1 LKLLAAAAIFFASI
15 AAAQS
20 PSIQFRDGAFRV
32 TGWAAQ
38 GDLASVFAVY
48 AGSGDVQ
55 PMLGKYSIEG
65 GSLVFRPQ
73 FPLSAGVRYLATFHP
88 PGATPIE
95 TAVEGPKKETTPS
108 TRIERVYPTADVLPS
123 NNLKLYIFFS
133 APMSRGDAWRH
144 VHLLDEHGKAVSM
157 PFLELNQELWD
168 PDFRR
173 FTLLFDPGRIK
184 RGLVPNNE
192 VGPPI
197 EAGMKYTLVIDD
209 DWTDARGVPLTQGYR
224 KPFTGA
230 EADRTP
236 PDTARWKLT
245 PPKAGTMD
253 TLVVD
258 FDEPMDY
265 ALLQRLINVV
275 AGTQTLEGRIE
286 VTGGETEW
294 RFTPDLAW
302 PRGAYQ
308 LVVDTTLEDLAG
320 NHIGRAFDVD
330 TFEKISEKITRR
342 TVSVPFQ
349 AK

>member
-1 LKLLAAAAIFFASI
+1 V
-15 AAAQS
+15 AAQS
-20 PSIQFRDGAFRV
+20 PSIEYRDGAFRV
-32 TGWAAQ
+32 AGWTAE
-38 GDLASVFAVY
+38 GDLASIFAVY
-48 AGSGDVQ
+48 AGTGDVQ
-55 PMLGKYSIEG
+55 PMLGKYSIED

-95 TAVEGPKKETTPS
+95 TAIDGPKKETIPS
-108 TRIERVYPTADVLPS
+108 TRIEHVFPTADILPS
-123 NNLKLYIFFS
+123 NNLKLYVFFS

-144 VHLLDEHGKAVSM
+144 IHLLDEHGKAVSM

-184 RGLVPNNE
+184 RGLVPNHE
-192 VGPPI
+192 SGPPI
-197 EAGMKYTLVIDD
+197 EPGRKYTLVIDD
-209 DWTDARGVPLTQGYR
+209 DWLDARGVPLVEGYR
-224 KPFTGA
+224 KSFTGA

-236 PDTARWKLT
+236 PDTARWRLT
-245 PPKAGTMD
+245 PPLAGTRD
-253 TLVVD
+253 ALIVD

-265 ALLQRLINVV
+265 ALLQRLITVV
-275 AGTQTLEGRIE
+275 GGTRNLSGKIE
-286 VTGGETEW
+286 VTREETEW
-294 RFTPDLAW
+294 RFIPDQTW
-302 PRGAYQ
+302 PGGNYE

-320 NHIGRAFDVD
+320 NHIGRPFDVD
-330 TFEKISEKITRR
+330 TFEKISEKITHK